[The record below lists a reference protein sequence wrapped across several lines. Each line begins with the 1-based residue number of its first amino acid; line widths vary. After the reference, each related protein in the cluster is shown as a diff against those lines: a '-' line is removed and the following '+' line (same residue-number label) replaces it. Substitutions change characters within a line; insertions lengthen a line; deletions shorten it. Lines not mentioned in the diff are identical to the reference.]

1 MTIRRLTIEHVG
13 PIEKADVTF
22 GDLTVLVGPQ
32 ATGKSIFLQMLK
44 LLVDARSILDILET
58 YGIAWDRNLGDF
70 LDVYLGEGMRGIWRE
85 GSRVRLNGR
94 VVDLEKLVAPKRAR
108 GERAA
113 FFFIPA
119 QRVLTLSR
127 GWPRPFSDYSPA
139 DPFVVRDF
147 SETIRQLLQ
156 RGLVKEIFPSPGLED
171 EASRLLRENV
181 FAEFGLQIDDQALQR
196 RLVLSGGGHQ
206 LPFMVW
212 SAGQR
217 EFVPLLLGF
226 HFLQLSLLHHG
237 VSCVIIEEIEMGLHP
252 RAISAVLLLVLELL
266 SNGYRI
272 FLSTHSTHVLDVV
285 WALRVFQERGAS
297 PDRLL
302 ELFDVAKTPKT
313 RAMAAKVLTKKAK
326 VYFFERGQTKDIS
339 KLDPG
344 SDDAAESGWG
354 GLSGFSGRVADIVAR
369 VVNETGG

>member
-1 MTIRRLTIEHVG
+1 MTIRRMTIEHVG
-13 PIEKADVTF
+13 PIERADVTF

-32 ATGKSIFLQMLK
+32 ATGKSIFLQFLK
-44 LLVDARSILDILET
+44 LLVDAPRILGILQNH
-58 YGIAWDRNLGDF
+58 GIDWNRRLGDF
-70 LDVYLGEGMRGIWRE
+70 LDVYLGEGMRGVWRDE
-85 GSRVRLNGR
+85 SSIRRDVRP
-94 VVDLEKLVAPKRAR
+94 VDLQKLVGTKRSSGTSAM
-108 GERAA
+108 
-113 FFFIPA
+113 FFIPA

-127 GWPRPFSDYSPA
+127 GWPRPFSDYSPG
-139 DPFVVRDF
+139 DPFVVRAF
-147 SETIRQLLQ
+147 SETIRQLLE
-156 RGLVKEIFPSPGLED
+156 RGLVNEIFPSPRLED
-171 EASRLLRENV
+171 EVRRLLQENV
-181 FAEFGLQIDDQALQR
+181 FATFGLQVDTSGLQK

-226 HFLQLSLLHHG
+226 HLLQSPTVRVHLPW
-237 VSCVIIEEIEMGLHP
+237 VVIEEIEMGLHP
-252 RAISAVLLLVLELL
+252 RAISAVLLLVLEFL
-266 SNGYRI
+266 SEGYRI
-272 FLSTHSTHVLDVV
+272 CLSTHSTHVLDVV

-302 ELFDVAKTPKT
+302 ELFDVAKTRKAK
-313 RAMAAKVLTKKAK
+313 AMAAKVLAKKAK
-326 VYFFERGQTKDIS
+326 VYFFERGHTKDIS

-354 GLSGFSGRVADIVAR
+354 GLSAFSGRVADIVAR